1 VSPSQPE
8 PVLQYIETEQEHHR
22 IRTFQEEH
30 RELLRRHGIDFDE
43 RAVHV
48 GLKYRVAL
56 SALRHFSLFTN
67 PGASPQARH
76 ETAPLAL
83 NNASR

>member
-1 VSPSQPE
+1 
-8 PVLQYIETEQEHHR
+8 
-22 IRTFQEEH
+22 
-30 RELLRRHGIDFDE
+30 LLRRHGIDFDE